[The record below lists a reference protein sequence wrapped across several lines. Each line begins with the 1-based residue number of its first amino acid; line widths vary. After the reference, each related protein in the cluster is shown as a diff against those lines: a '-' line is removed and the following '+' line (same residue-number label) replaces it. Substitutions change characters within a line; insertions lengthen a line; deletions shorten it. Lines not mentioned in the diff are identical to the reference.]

1 MPDRLLG
8 VLRYEAFELR
18 LGVLM
23 FEVGLTGAAKDVGE
37 FRPGIGRAHVHDP
50 HRLNASS
57 RWLDAEEARGLATLH
72 APPEFLFRGQ
82 QEVLV
87 EWIGRNL
94 DLDPLAAAGDDR
106 KRRQSGI

>member
-8 VLRYEAFELR
+8 VIRHEAFELC

-23 FEVGLTGAAKDVGE
+23 LEVGLSGAAKDVGE

-50 HRLNASS
+50 HRLDASS
-57 RWLDAEEARGLATLH
+57 RGFDAEEARGLAALH
-72 APPEFLFRGQ
+72 AAPEFLFRGQ

-87 EWIGRNL
+87 EGIG
-94 DLDPLAAAGDDR
+94 
-106 KRRQSGI
+106 